1 MFGHLFVNRLRC
13 LIRNREKMFCTL
25 MFPIVLAF
33 FFKMAFGNLGSA
45 EAFSPIRVVVVE
57 DSAYQANEAFRTT
70 LTSLS
75 DGDNPLLIPRTAPL
89 AEAEQLLKD
98 GEVSGLILVG
108 TPVRLEVQTSGM
120 NQNILKSVLDSYNQ
134 YNETLTAL
142 LRENPAE
149 AQAILAVM
157 ADRASYTTEA
167 SATSAPMDPTVIYF
181 FSLIAMA
188 CFYGGFFGSDEVTD
202 IQADIT
208 ARAARINVAPVH
220 KLKTFLYSSA
230 ASLLI
235 HMLETVLLVLFL
247 RFVLG
252 VSFGNRIGHILLTVV
267 SGSLAGVSFGA
278 CISALV
284 KKSEG
289 IKVALLIG
297 ITMLGSALAGMMFS
311 DVKYV
316 IATKVPLLSWI
327 NPVNLLTDALYSL
340 YFFDSTT
347 RFYQN
352 LGVLA
357 VMTVLFCAVTYQS
370 VRRTRYASL

>member
-13 LIRNREKMFCTL
+13 LIRNREKMFWTL

-45 EAFSPIRVVVVE
+45 EAFSPIPVVVVE
-57 DSAYQANEAFRTT
+57 DSAYQANEAFRAT

-75 DGDNPLLIPRTAPL
+75 GGDNPILNLRTAPP

-98 GEVSGLILVG
+98 GAVSGLIVVD

-120 NQNILKSVLDSYNQ
+120 NQNILKRVLDSYNQ

-142 LRENPAE
+142 IREKPEE
-149 AQAILAVM
+149 AQAILASL
-157 ADRASYTTEA
+157 ADRGRYTKEA
-167 SATSAPMDPTVIYF
+167 SATSALMDPTVNYF

-202 IQADIT
+202 IQADIS

-220 KLKTFLYSSA
+220 KLKTFLYSST

-235 HMLETVLLVLFL
+235 HMLETIVLVLFL

-252 VSFGNRIGHILLTVV
+252 VGFGNRIGHILLTVV
-267 SGSLAGVSFGA
+267 CGSLAGVSFGA

-316 IATKVPLLSWI
+316 IATNVPLLSWI

-347 RFYQN
+347 RFSQN

-357 VMTVLFCAVTYQS
+357 VMTVLFGAVTYQS